1 MRGWFGVLVVCL
13 LAAGVAVAY
22 ARPHGQAGAYHG
34 GRIAVIVGES
44 GDIGP
49 TPRLVVMDADGQN
62 ARVRLGWVYSAS
74 FSPDGRS
81 IAYADLG
88 LHGPEIWS
96 VAVDGPGSSRRL
108 ACDGRDVDWSPLG
121 DAIAFVRPLHSGDGG
136 ELWVENLQTRVQRRV
151 VRSARVSL
159 FTPDWTP
166 DGKKLAFDRGG
177 DVWVVDV
184 TSKRAERLIVD
195 ATEPR
200 WSPDGNRI
208 AFVRDV
214 GGGESFVFVAR
225 ADGAAPRRV
234 AAGDGAAW
242 APDGTELAIA
252 DFWRVTRIRP
262 DGTHRRVIYAPEPRG
277 NCPACRDPD
286 WVR

>member
-1 MRGWFGVLVVCL
+1 MCL

-22 ARPHGQAGAYHG
+22 ARPHAQTSARHG

-62 ARVRLGWVYSAS
+62 ARVRLGWVSSAS

-81 IAYADLG
+81 IAYDDLG

-96 VAVDGPGSSRRL
+96 VAVDGRGSRRRL
-108 ACDGRDVDWSPLG
+108 ARDGRDVDWSPRG
-121 DAIAFVRPLHSGDGG
+121 NAIAFVRPSHSGDGG
-136 ELWVENLQTRVQRRV
+136 ELWVENLQTRVQRWI

-159 FTPDWTP
+159 FAPDWTP

-184 TSKRAERLIVD
+184 ANKRAKRLIVD

-200 WSPDGNRI
+200 WSPNGNRI

-225 ADGAAPRRV
+225 ADGTAPRRV

-252 DFWRVTRIRP
+252 DFRRVTRIRP
-262 DGTHRRVIYAPEPRG
+262 DGTHRRVIYAPKD
-277 NCPACRDPD
+277 NCPACRDPE
-286 WVR
+286 WVQ